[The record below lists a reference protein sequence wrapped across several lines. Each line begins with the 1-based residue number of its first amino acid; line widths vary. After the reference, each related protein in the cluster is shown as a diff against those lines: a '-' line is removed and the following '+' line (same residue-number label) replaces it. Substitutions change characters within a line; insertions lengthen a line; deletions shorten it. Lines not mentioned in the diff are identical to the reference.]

1 MTRAEMRFER
11 FQVAQQA
18 LFEAEERLNKR
29 MEAERKANEEFD
41 QVQLELQRLGDEKV
55 TVVCKIIPL

>member
-1 MTRAEMRFER
+1 MTRAEMRFDR
-11 FQVAQQA
+11 FQAAQQA
-18 LFEAEERLNKR
+18 LFEAEERLNKK

>member
-11 FQVAQQA
+11 FQAAQQA